1 MEAVKAGG
9 DRQDLHERIRVHS
22 HAAASEI
29 KAGREPDLRE
39 RLAADPAFEAVAGS
53 LDDLLDG
60 RRYVGRAPEQVE
72 EFLEAEVDPVLS
84 RYADIARNEA
94 EIRV

>member
-1 MEAVKAGG
+1 M
-9 DRQDLHERIRVHS
+9 RTERTLGARGTVVSCKESPYHCGLS
-22 HAAASEI
+22 L
-29 KAGREPDLRE
+29 G
-39 RLAADPAFEAVAGS
+39 DPAFEAVAGS

-72 EFLEAEVDPVLS
+72 EFLEAEVDPLLS
-84 RYADIARNEA
+84 RYADIARTEA